1 MQKITI
7 TGKLYGKEVKLIRV
21 SKAKAKKLYEANNT
35 IMLCPSKLYP
45 LGMIYQGLD
54 VKKENRSEYE
64 GTSFEYVCEDFKW
77 YNCDC
82 EMGYYI
88 HFYEVIYI

>member
-7 TGKLYGKEVKLIRV
+7 TGKLYGKPVKLIRV
-21 SKAKAKKLYEANNT
+21 SKVKAKKLYEANNT
-35 IMLCPSKLYP
+35 VILCPSKLYP
-45 LGMIYQGLD
+45 LGMMHQGFDL
-54 VKKENRSEYE
+54 KKEDRE
-64 GTSFEYVCEDFKW
+64 GYGENYFEDVCESFKW
-77 YNCDC
+77 YNCNH